1 MGRARIAMLPAH
13 QRCPSGPTCCN
24 CGRARGRVFLK
35 ASAGYLSPAR
45 RSLLAYLLP
54 PEGQCGSTPPRARDM
69 VLPHGLIYGSLVLGL
84 VAALVVIGTDRK
96 QLSSISN
103 LLTGE
108 DKLARFQRM
117 YLPGFL
123 LAMLADWLQGPFVYA
138 LYQGYGIDREHNGY
152 LFVGGFGAS
161 AVFGTVVGSYAD
173 KFGRRK
179 FAILYCMIYF
189 GHCLTKHWGIFG
201 ALMVGRVLGGISTS
215 LLFSVFDSW
224 LVSESQREGFSGEQ
238 LGNTFSLAYFGS
250 SVAAIAAGQFGE
262 IAANLAPLTKLGGGM
277 YYGGYVTPFDLAN
290 VVLVL
295 CMLFVSSRWKENYG
309 NESDGQAGGSFAKA
323 LSAMLADK
331 KILLCGLICSSFE
344 SSMFIFV
351 FNWTPC
357 LMEEGQPVPPF
368 GHIFTGFMVFC
379 LLGTRVYAYLAG
391 KLAVEEI
398 GLIVMVVSTACHL
411 TVFFF
416 ESVQIR
422 FVAFLAFEACVGL
435 YFPMMGTLKG
445 EIVPEDM
452 RSTIY
457 NLYRLPLN
465 VVVLMPLLLNFSI
478 STTFAVTS
486 TILTVAVFSASCLKS
501 VPKSA
506 KALDQ
511 DPEAV
516 MMIGRDHREGSE
528 KIKA

>member
-1 MGRARIAMLPAH
+1 M
-13 QRCPSGPTCCN
+13 
-24 CGRARGRVFLK
+24 
-35 ASAGYLSPAR
+35 
-45 RSLLAYLLP
+45 LAYLLP

-84 VAALVVIGTDRK
+84 VAALAVIGTDRK

>member
-1 MGRARIAMLPAH
+1 
-13 QRCPSGPTCCN
+13 
-24 CGRARGRVFLK
+24 
-35 ASAGYLSPAR
+35 
-45 RSLLAYLLP
+45 
-54 PEGQCGSTPPRARDM
+54 M

-84 VAALVVIGTDRK
+84 VAALAVIGTDRK

-262 IAANLAPLTKLGGGM
+262 LAANLAPLTKTGGGM

-295 CMLFVSSRWKENYG
+295 CMLYVSSRWTENYG
-309 NESDGQAGGSFAKA
+309 ESDGQTGGGFGKA
-323 LSAMLADK
+323 LSAIFADK

>member
-1 MGRARIAMLPAH
+1 
-13 QRCPSGPTCCN
+13 
-24 CGRARGRVFLK
+24 
-35 ASAGYLSPAR
+35 
-45 RSLLAYLLP
+45 
-54 PEGQCGSTPPRARDM
+54 M
-69 VLPHGLIYGSLVLGL
+69 VLPHELIYGSLVVGL
-84 VAALVVIGTDRK
+84 VVAVAIIGTDAK
-96 QLSSISN
+96 QLSGIKN

-108 DKLARFQRM
+108 DKLARFQRV

-161 AVFGTVVGSYAD
+161 AVVGTVVGSYAD

-179 FAILYCMIYF
+179 FAILYCVIYF
-189 GHCLTKHWGIFG
+189 GHCLTKHWGVFG
-201 ALMVGRVLGGISTS
+201 VLMLGRVLGGISTS

-262 IAANLAPLTKLGGGM
+262 IAANLAPLTKMGGGM

-295 CMLFVSSRWKENYG
+295 CMLFVASKWTENYG
-309 NESDGQAGGSFAKA
+309 EQNYGSDGQAGGGFGKA
-323 LSAMLADK
+323 LSAILGDK

-357 LMEEGQPVPPF
+357 LMEAGQPVPPF
-368 GHIFTGFMVFC
+368 GHIFTGFMIFC

-398 GLIVMVVSTACHL
+398 GFIVMVVSAACHL

-416 ESVQIR
+416 DNVQIR

-465 VVVLMPLLLNFSI
+465 VVVLMPLLMNFSI
-478 STTFAVTS
+478 STTFAVTTS
-486 TILTVAVFSASCLKS
+486 ILAVAVASAYVLKS

-511 DPEAV
+511 DMEASE
-516 MMIGRDHREGSE
+516 MIAPNDDNRSE
-528 KIKA
+528 

>member
-1 MGRARIAMLPAH
+1 M
-13 QRCPSGPTCCN
+13 
-24 CGRARGRVFLK
+24 
-35 ASAGYLSPAR
+35 
-45 RSLLAYLLP
+45 
-54 PEGQCGSTPPRARDM
+54 
-69 VLPHGLIYGSLVLGL
+69 
-84 VAALVVIGTDRK
+84 
-96 QLSSISN
+96 
-103 LLTGE
+103 
-108 DKLARFQRM
+108 
-117 YLPGFL
+117 
-123 LAMLADWLQGPFVYA
+123 
-138 LYQGYGIDREHNGY
+138 
-152 LFVGGFGAS
+152 
-161 AVFGTVVGSYAD
+161 
-173 KFGRRK
+173 
-179 FAILYCMIYF
+179 
-189 GHCLTKHWGIFG
+189 
-201 ALMVGRVLGGISTS
+201 
-215 LLFSVFDSW
+215 
-224 LVSESQREGFSGEQ
+224 SESQREGFSGEQ

-262 IAANLAPLTKLGGGM
+262 IAANLAPLTKMGGGM

-295 CMLFVSSRWKENYG
+295 CMLFVASKWTENYG
-309 NESDGQAGGSFAKA
+309 EQNYGSDGQAGGGFGKA
-323 LSAMLADK
+323 LSAIFGDK

-357 LMEEGQPVPPF
+357 LMEAGQPVPPF
-368 GHIFTGFMVFC
+368 GHIFTGFMIFC

-398 GLIVMVVSTACHL
+398 GLIVMVVSAACHL

-416 ESVQIR
+416 DNVQIR

-465 VVVLMPLLLNFSI
+465 VVVLMPLLMNFSI
-478 STTFAVTS
+478 STTFAVTTS
-486 TILTVAVFSASCLKS
+486 ILAVAVASAYVLKS

-511 DPEAV
+511 DMEASE
-516 MMIGRDHREGSE
+516 MIAPNDDNRSE
-528 KIKA
+528 

>member
-1 MGRARIAMLPAH
+1 MVSILQGKDELSKFR
-13 QRCPSGPTCCN
+13 
-24 CGRARGRVFLK
+24 RV
-35 ASAGYLSPAR
+35 
-45 RSLLAYLLP
+45 
-54 PEGQCGSTPPRARDM
+54 
-69 VLPHGLIYGSLVLGL
+69 
-84 VAALVVIGTDRK
+84 
-96 QLSSISN
+96 
-103 LLTGE
+103 
-108 DKLARFQRM
+108 

-123 LAMLADWLQGPFVYA
+123 TAMLADWLQGPFVYA

-152 LFVGGFGAS
+152 LFVLGFGSS
-161 AVFGTVVGSYAD
+161 AVVGTVVGSLAD
-173 KFGRRK
+173 KVGRRNS
-179 FAILYCMIYF
+179 AILYCVIYF
-189 GHCLTKHWGIFG
+189 GHCATKHWNYFYV
-201 ALMVGRVLGGISTS
+201 LMLGRILGGISTS

-224 LVSESQREGFSGEQ
+224 LVSESQREGFTGEQ

-262 IAANLAPLTKLGGGM
+262 LAANLAPLTNLGGGL
-277 YYGGYVTPFDLAN
+277 YYGGYVTPFDLSN

-295 CMLFVSSRWKENYG
+295 CMLYISSRWAENYG
-309 NESDGQAGGSFAKA
+309 ESDGQAGGGFGKA
-323 LSAMLADK
+323 LSAILGDK

-357 LMEEGQPVPPF
+357 LMEAGQPVPPF
-368 GHIFTGFMVFC
+368 GHIFTGFMIFC

-398 GLIVMVVSTACHL
+398 GLVVMLVSTACHL

-422 FVAFLAFEACVGL
+422 FVAFLVFEACVGL
-435 YFPMMGTLKG
+435 YFPMIGTLKG

-465 VVVLMPLLLNFSI
+465 VIVLLPLMLNFSI
-478 STTFAVTS
+478 GTTFQVTTS
-486 TILTVAVFSASCLKS
+486 ILVVATVSQFL
-501 VPKSA
+501 
-506 KALDQ
+506 LIN
-511 DPEAV
+511 E
-516 MMIGRDHREGSE
+516 
-528 KIKA
+528 